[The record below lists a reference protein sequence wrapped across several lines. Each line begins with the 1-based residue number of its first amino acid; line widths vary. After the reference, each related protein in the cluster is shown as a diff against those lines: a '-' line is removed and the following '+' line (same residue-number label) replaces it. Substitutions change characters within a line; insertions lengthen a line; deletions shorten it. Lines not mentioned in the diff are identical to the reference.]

1 MVKGWVLVSATAG
14 PTKTCCP
21 MARTDEYE
29 PQVRWEIRHEK
40 KHALLFDVLISEP
53 QVSIGKLLMR

>member
-1 MVKGWVLVSATAG
+1 
-14 PTKTCCP
+14 